1 MLISAKISKR
11 VCQKIVFVSMCLVLY
26 FSHLCFS
33 SAVIDVYKGYL
44 YEYQLNLTRVSH
56 KVSGFIVD
64 KAYMDKISLG

>member
-1 MLISAKISKR
+1 
-11 VCQKIVFVSMCLVLY
+11 MCLVLY